1 MTNFSVGIFQ
11 FYGRVD
17 CGFCIGL
24 CSTCRLMGL
33 ALAFAPSVWLAL
45 LWSLIFGVCR
55 VTGISKI
62 EFLIFFGPK
71 GLRHA
76 IRLK

>member
-1 MTNFSVGIFQ
+1 
-11 FYGRVD
+11 
-17 CGFCIGL
+17 
-24 CSTCRLMGL
+24 MGL

-45 LWSLIFGVCR
+45 LWSLIFGVCK

-71 GLRHA
+71 GLGHA
-76 IRLK
+76 IRLQ